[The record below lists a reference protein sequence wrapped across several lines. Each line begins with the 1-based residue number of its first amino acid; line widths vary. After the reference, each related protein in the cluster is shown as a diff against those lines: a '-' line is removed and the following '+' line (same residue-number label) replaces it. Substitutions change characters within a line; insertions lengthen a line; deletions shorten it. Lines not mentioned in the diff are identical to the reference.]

1 MDPVKPGLGFWF
13 YLGIISSL
21 ASVTSFLKTDFIEK
35 TTGLFSFF
43 PILIVLIICF
53 TSNLK
58 LSQFYWSSP
67 RNQETIR
74 FFRGYERA
82 GKTIGFTILLFG
94 NVGLF
99 YFSEKSVAFMLTC
112 LFLSFYCLCILF
124 CIQPY
129 TDFGAL
135 DFFVSASLN
144 QTLSLFKLRSSYFWL
159 GISAFIVI
167 EGIRFFLEPKH
178 FPEEATS
185 NQTPLQ
191 TGLLHS
197 MTDPPPP
204 GAQSDNHPSS
214 SGSSHQMSANPL
226 SEGDAI
232 GHRNIPPGRGPPREN
247 LPEFKS
253 RSDKAKQLMEQE
265 ISH

>member
-1 MDPVKPGLGFWF
+1 MDPVKPGLGFWY

-58 LSQFYWSSP
+58 LYQFYWSLP
-67 RNQETIR
+67 RNPETYR

-112 LFLSFYCLCILF
+112 LFLAFYCLCILF

-144 QTLSLFKLRSSYFWL
+144 QTLSLFRLSSSYFWL

-178 FPEEATS
+178 FPEAATS
-185 NQTPLQ
+185 NQAPVQ
-191 TGLLHS
+191 TGQSLR
-197 MTDPPPP
+197 
-204 GAQSDNHPSS
+204 AQWDNNPSP
-214 SGSSHQMSANPL
+214 SGSSHEMSAHPL

-232 GHRNIPPGRGPPREN
+232 GHRITPYREN
-247 LPEFKS
+247 LPEFQT
-253 RSDKAKQLMEQE
+253 RSDKVKRMEQE
-265 ISH
+265 NAH